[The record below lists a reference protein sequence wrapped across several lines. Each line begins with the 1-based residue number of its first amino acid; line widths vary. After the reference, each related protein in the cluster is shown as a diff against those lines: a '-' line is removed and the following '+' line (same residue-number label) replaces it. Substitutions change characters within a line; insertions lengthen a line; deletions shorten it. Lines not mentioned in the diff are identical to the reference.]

1 MLDDIFWFF
10 YFVEVEFYLVLVY
23 NCALR
28 LSGRTSVNTSMSLWR
43 QRLYRQFSLML
54 ANQPKLGYY
63 LKPLLHW
70 NKPQWHPDYHSASVI
85 DICWETEQMLSIW
98 LKPAASWPGFTPGQH
113 ILVTLLHQGRYISRS
128 FSISSSA
135 ALFTQQKQIRISCRI
150 QPQGEFTKA
159 LASRITS
166 LTELS
171 ISDAMG
177 NFVLAPN
184 VDSKDLK
191 TTVMVAAG
199 SGITPLW
206 SMLSSMRCWTS
217 PIVLFYSVKNAAQ
230 AAFLAELKLLAAKQP
245 LFELRL
251 IETDI
256 SGRLNLIRDLAT
268 KADFSLRQAH
278 YYLCGPAAMS
288 QHCKEQ
294 LIQQGVPAGAIHSE
308 QFGFALPA
316 VVGEM
321 KQALILQKGKEI
333 LIAAAAGVP
342 LLQVAEEQG
351 LNPRFG
357 CRIGVCFQ
365 CVCQKKSGQ
374 VVNLRTGQVSG
385 DGPEQIQL
393 CISAAHS
400 NLQIEL

>member
-1 MLDDIFWFF
+1 VVFVICN
-10 YFVEVEFYLVLVY
+10 FVEVEFYLFLVY
-23 NCALR
+23 NCALK
-28 LSGRTSVNTSMSLWR
+28 LSGRTSVNKTISSWR

-63 LKPLLHW
+63 LQPLLHW
-70 NKPQWHPDYHSASVI
+70 NKPQWHPDYHSASVV
-85 DICWETEQMLSIW
+85 DFCWETEQILSVW
-98 LKPAASWPGFTPGQH
+98 LKPAASWSGFTPGQH

-135 ALFTQQKQIRISCRI
+135 ACFTQQKQIRISCRI

-159 LASRITS
+159 LASGIS
-166 LTELS
+166 GLTQLS

-177 NFVLAPN
+177 DFVLAPN
-184 VDSKDLK
+184 ADSTGL
-191 TTVMVAAG
+191 TSTVMVAAG

-206 SMLSSMRCWTS
+206 SMLSSIRCWTS
-217 PIVLFYSVKNAAQ
+217 PVVLFYSVKNAAQ

-251 IETDI
+251 IETEI
-256 SGRLNLIRDLAT
+256 TGRLNLIQDLAT
-268 KADFSLRQAH
+268 KADFSMTQAQ

-294 LIQQGVPAGAIHSE
+294 LIQQGVPADAIHSE
-308 QFGFALPA
+308 QFGFALTA
-316 VVGEM
+316 VEGEM
-321 KQALILQKGKEI
+321 KQALILQKGTEI
-333 LIAAAAGVP
+333 RIEAAAGVP
-342 LLQVAEEQG
+342 LLQAAEQQG

-374 VVNLRTGQVSG
+374 VLNLRTGQVSG